1 MSAGPTS
8 DNWLLPNTL
17 LGNNGGVS
25 VSVQL
30 GVGVDAYLA
39 ACWSA
44 STRRS
49 YAADLR
55 DYLQWGGG
63 FPAQPQDIVAYVSER
78 APTLRV
84 STLRRRLIG
93 IGMAHAMAGIANPIR
108 SPIVGKVLRGVQR
121 VHGVAQRR
129 AMPITEQDL
138 ERMFAGVATPT
149 GVRDRALMWLG
160 FAAALRR
167 SEIVGLNV
175 EDLEFTVGGLTVRL
189 RRSKTDQYGRSRLIG
204 IPDEAGGR
212 TAIAAVREWLQI
224 SGSSSG
230 PLFCRILGGGRMG
243 ARLSDQ
249 SVSLLIKR
257 YAHAIGLPAE
267 RISGHSLRAGF
278 VTSAVRAGASLVS
291 IQRQTGHASLDM
303 LARYIRELDPFVC
316 NAHTQMGVT
325 VKSLGQ

>member
-1 MSAGPTS
+1 MSTLPTPPSS
-8 DNWLLPNTL
+8 DNWFLPTGL
-17 LGNNGGVS
+17 IAGISDEAPEHTRG
-25 VSVQL
+25 
-30 GVGVDAYLA
+30 YWA

-55 DYLQWGGG
+55 DYLRWGGP
-63 FPAQPQDIVAYVSER
+63 FPAQPHDVVSYVSDR
-78 APTLRV
+78 ARVLKV

-93 IGMAHAMAGIANPIR
+93 IGVAHVVAGAADPTR
-108 SPIVGKVLRGVQR
+108 SVLVSKLLRGVQR

-129 AMPITEQDL
+129 AVPITERDL
-138 ERMFAGVATPT
+138 ERMFASAHTPAQL
-149 GVRDRALMWLG
+149 RDRALMWLG

-167 SEIVGLNV
+167 SEVVSLDVG
-175 EDLEFTVGGLTVRL
+175 DLQFDARGLTVRL

-204 IPDEAGGR
+204 IPDEAAGR
-212 TAIAAVREWLQI
+212 CAIEAVRTWLQVR
-224 SGSSSG
+224 GGQEG
-230 PLFCRILGGGRMG
+230 PLFTRILVSGKAG

-249 SVSLLIKR
+249 SVSVLIKR
-257 YAHAIGLPAE
+257 YAHAVGLPAD

-278 VTSAVRAGASLVS
+278 VTSAVRAGVSLVA

-316 NAHTQMGVT
+316 NALERRESSRARM
-325 VKSLGQ
+325 SAS